1 MKNNKLHRTGL
12 ALVVVLLVILA
23 ATAAGIYAVQ
33 VSQADQTNVM
43 GVQFRQQAAYA
54 SHQAA
59 AFLTS
64 NEVSKHLDILRMI
77 SNANTVNNQRGAI
90 GPGLI
95 MDFSGLGPS
104 INGAPGTQRLK
115 GDLAR
120 RTKQLASISSPVLS
134 NSQVGGFSDSDTY
147 CNYIFTGESYSL
159 FGRGV
164 KVRGS
169 ASEPYYLLSDL
180 NSRQTGFRR
189 EIGLMNASYIP
200 CY

>member
-1 MKNNKLHRTGL
+1 MKNNKLHRSGL

-33 VSQADQTNVM
+33 VSQADQNNVM
-43 GVQFRQQAAYA
+43 GVQFRQQASYA

-64 NEVSKHLDILRMI
+64 SELSKHVDILRMI
-77 SNANTVNNQRGAI
+77 SNANTVKNQRGAV
-90 GPGLI
+90 GSGLI
-95 MDFSGLGPS
+95 KDFSGLGPVLPS
-104 INGAPGTQRLK
+104 SSETTRLR

-120 RTKQLASISSPVLS
+120 RTKQVAAISSPVLS
-134 NSQVGGFSDSDTY
+134 NSQVGGFSNADAY

-164 KVRGS
+164 TVRGT
-169 ASEPYYLLSDL
+169 APNKYYLLADL
-180 NSRQTGFRR
+180 NARQTGFRR
-189 EIGLMNASYIP
+189 EIGLMNGSYIP